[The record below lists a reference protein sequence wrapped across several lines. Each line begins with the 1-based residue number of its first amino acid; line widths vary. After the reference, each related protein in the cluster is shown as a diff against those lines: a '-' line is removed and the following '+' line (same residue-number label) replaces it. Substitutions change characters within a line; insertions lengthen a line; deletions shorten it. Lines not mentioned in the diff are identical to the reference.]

1 MTDDERDRAIP
12 ADIRGAAE
20 IEERS
25 SGVTGCQSSVTGGK
39 RND

>member
-1 MTDDERDRAIP
+1 MTDDERNRAIP
-12 ADIRGAAE
+12 ADIGGAAE

-25 SGVTGCQSSVTGGK
+25 SGVTGRQSSVTGGK